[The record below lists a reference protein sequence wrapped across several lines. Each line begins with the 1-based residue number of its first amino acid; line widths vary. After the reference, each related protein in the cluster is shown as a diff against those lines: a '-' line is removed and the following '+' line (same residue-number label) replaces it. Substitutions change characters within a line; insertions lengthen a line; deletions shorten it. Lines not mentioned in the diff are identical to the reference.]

1 MDTPKKS
8 WLGVINGRRVRFVA
22 WFRHWR
28 SGAIIRA
35 RDYGK
40 RAFVFYL

>member
-1 MDTPKKS
+1 MKKS
-8 WLGVINGRRVRFVA
+8 WIGFSNGRRVRFVA

-28 SGAIIRA
+28 SGKIIYA

-40 RAFVFYL
+40 RAFVFPL

>member
-1 MDTPKKS
+1 MNKKS
-8 WLGVINGRRVRFVA
+8 WIGIVNGRRVRFVA

-28 SGAIIRA
+28 SGEIIRA